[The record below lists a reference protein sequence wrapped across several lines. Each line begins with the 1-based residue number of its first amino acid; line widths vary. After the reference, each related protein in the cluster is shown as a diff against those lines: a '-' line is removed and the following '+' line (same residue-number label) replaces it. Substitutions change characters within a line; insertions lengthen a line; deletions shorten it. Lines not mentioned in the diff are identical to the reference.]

1 MSRRWVWIL
10 ILVVILVGVGL
21 AVGRRRAPTRAQVP
35 PAEEVI
41 PVEVALVQ
49 RGTLDHTVEVSGS
62 LTSAR
67 LTEVLPRRSGT
78 VVRVLVQD
86 GDRVTAGQPL
96 VVLDAAEWTARVRQ
110 AAAAVSAAEARVAL
124 LEAGARPQERRQA
137 RDMVRQAESALAAA
151 RTQLQHAGVTAQ
163 TAEDSL
169 RRMEMLLRDGAV
181 SQAQVDQASWEADRA
196 RTQVRAAEAQVR
208 SAEAQLSSARQQ
220 VSLVEAGARPEEV
233 RAARAQLDQARAVL
247 AETRQA
253 LAEMTVRAPFAGR
266 VARVTASPGDF
277 AGSGEFRGTTL
288 AVVYDDQALEAE
300 VTVGER
306 EAALVRVGQTA
317 TLRPAIG
324 GGMSVAA
331 VVKAVTPLADQDSRS
346 ITLRLRLVGKPVPA
360 LVPGTFVRGSVVVE
374 RRPGVLTVPRAAL
387 RSDGRTSILVVKDG
401 VIDVR
406 DAVTGLSMGDRVQ
419 IVAGA
424 HEGEQVVILGPER
437 LAAGA
442 KVKIVSTVPR

>member
-1 MSRRWVWIL
+1 VSRRWVWIL